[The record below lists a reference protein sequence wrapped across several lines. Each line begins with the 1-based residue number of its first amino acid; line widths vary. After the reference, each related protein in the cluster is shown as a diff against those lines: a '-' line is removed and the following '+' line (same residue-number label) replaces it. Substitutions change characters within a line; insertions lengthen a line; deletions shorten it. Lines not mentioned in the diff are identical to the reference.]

1 MALFDLILDNKLFR
15 CVLQRS
21 LALRNVFSAFLHYGV
36 LMRWMPPRLSHSYRS
51 QIVCVF
57 NTMSEFDESHGM
69 SAFSWE
75 QNALVTCD
83 GQKVSWES

>member
-15 CVLQRS
+15 YVLQRS
-21 LALRNVFSAFLHYGV
+21 LALRNVFSAFLYYGV
-36 LMRWMPPRLSHSYRS
+36 LMRWMPPGLSHSYSSPVVR
-51 QIVCVF
+51 VF
-57 NTMSEFDESHGM
+57 NTMSEFDASHGL

-75 QNALVTCD
+75 QSSLVTCD